1 MATPPPKTAPVRAT
15 PLVVPRIR
23 LDSVT
28 ENSRAKIR
36 TIRIFVMYTVS
47 IYIMII
53 TKIEDDLHAL

>member
-1 MATPPPKTAPVRAT
+1 
-15 PLVVPRIR
+15 
-23 LDSVT
+23 VT

>member
-1 MATPPPKTAPVRAT
+1 MATPPPKTAPVRAA